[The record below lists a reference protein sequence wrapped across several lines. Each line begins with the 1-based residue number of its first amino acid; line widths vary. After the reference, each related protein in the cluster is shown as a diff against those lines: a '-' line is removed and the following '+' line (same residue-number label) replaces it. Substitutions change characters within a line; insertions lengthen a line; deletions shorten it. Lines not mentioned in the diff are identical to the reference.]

1 MSEQP
6 TQLNDEQ
13 KEELGIKRDFTQER
27 KDRVIPA
34 INEVYAEMAAFDFK
48 HNFKTQ
54 DLDNKEKQESEHDRY
69 RTFVAENMRAI
80 ILKHDLRMA
89 DVKYLIQ
96 LTTTVSNLVEEV
108 TQEISYDERIIKAA
122 HAIMAG
128 LSKEAELAPTEKKH
142 NKTEVIAKAEE
153 KLIALSHEAQ
163 TYQQELVKKSQRG
176 ETLTTDE
183 TEKAEDFKRRLEF
196 LKNYLEDLMYKES
209 RGYVVF
215 RDYMRRI
222 VVPVFEEYDIK
233 FHEAASVFAVISN
246 VVDNVGKTLTSI
258 LESIK
263 VDSETKLWGVEDLRN
278 DLTVQKVLDI
288 LENKE

>member
-6 TQLNDEQ
+6 TQLNAEQ
-13 KEELGIKRDFTQER
+13 QEELGIKRDYTQER

-34 INEVYAEMAAFDFK
+34 INEVDAEMAAFDFK

-54 DLDNKEKQESEHDRY
+54 DLLDEKKQETEHDRY
-69 RTFVAENMRAI
+69 RTFVAENMREI
-80 ILKHDLRMA
+80 ILKHDLRMS
-89 DVKYLIQ
+89 DVGYLIQ

-128 LSKEAELAPTEKKH
+128 LAKEAELAPTETKV
-142 NKTEVIAKAEE
+142 NKTEAIAREEE
-153 KLIALSHEAQ
+153 KLMTIATTARD
-163 TYQQELVKKSQRG
+163 YQAMLVKKAEKG
-176 ETLTTDE
+176 ETITPEESERAQIAKD
-183 TEKAEDFKRRLEF
+183 RLEF
-196 LKNYLEDLMYKES
+196 QKNYLEDLLYKES

-233 FHEAASVFAVISN
+233 FYEAASVFAVISN
-246 VVDNVGKTLTSI
+246 VVDNVGKTLNSI